1 MRNIG
6 YGDTKNKKDCGC
18 GTPLYATEPP
28 KDSRIKEL
36 KERLKDRK
44 QARREYRRSKPWKK
58 NESRTSDGKPQWYK
72 EDDGWAES
80 EQYETRS
87 EHKASMLE
95 EDESVQNARKDLR
108 AARKARRKN

>member
-1 MRNIG
+1 MSYKCG
-6 YGDTKNKKDCGC
+6 YPDTMNKAG
-18 GTPLYATEPP
+18 GTPLMQTKA
-28 KDSRIKEL
+28 DIKKKKEAL
-36 KERLKDRK
+36 KIAKEN
-44 QARREYRRSKPWKK
+44 RREYRKSKPWKK

-87 EHKASMLE
+87 EYKASMLE

-108 AARKARRKN
+108 AARKSRRKNRKNK